1 MTIAATPVTAGSA
14 RHATAADP
22 VLAAK
27 ITMPGVPSWLVP
39 RPRLEE
45 RIAQGA
51 QGPVTTVTGPPG
63 AGKTMALALWAA
75 ARPPAGALA
84 WVTLDDYDNRP
95 KVFWSYVLAALRRAG
110 VAVPRA
116 LAAAPRRYA
125 VDHELLLRFASLMA
139 AQEPPVTLVLD
150 DMHLLTAPKVVD
162 GLAYVL
168 RNARPG
174 LRLVAAS
181 RIDPL
186 LPLHRYR
193 LAGELTEIRARDL
206 AFSIPEAEQLMA
218 RHDVVLSAES
228 LERLSRRA
236 EGWVAVMRLAA
247 ISMAGHP
254 DPEQFVKELIAED
267 SAVAGYL
274 VEEVLNAQPVQV
286 RNFLLRTSILDSMS
300 EDLAAELADDRGD
313 ASVLRELAQENA
325 FVQRDDGGWY
335 RYHALF
341 AAVLRLKLRRD
352 DPGRIPDLH
361 LRAAGWYRRNG
372 SLTEAVRHAAD
383 AGDWQFAARTVVDEL
398 AVGQLIEPRGDEALT
413 GAFQHML
420 RDGQWTDPQPL
431 LVKAAIEAARGQ
443 DGRSAALV
451 SAAEDMLVDRSGED
465 EIPSRLAAALIRL
478 ALARRCGDLG
488 TAAAAAGRSRPLLNA
503 IPADRLARQPA
514 IEPYVLAGCAAVR
527 LWSGNFA
534 EAAATFEAGAAA
546 ARTPDSESELAE
558 CIGHLALIEALSGR
572 LSRAVE
578 LAEAVVG
585 PEAETGRPT
594 GPMSVAAEA
603 ALATVHL
610 ERNELSRSRLWHRRV
625 REALRSRPDRLIDA
639 AAGLAAGR
647 CCLAEGHGRAALE
660 IAGRVRQGWSP
671 PAWIEHWLLLLD
683 SSAYLVMGDFPSA
696 ADAASRAGPASSL
709 DAAAALAVA
718 QLAAG
723 NHEAATEVLAS
734 APWTEEATASA
745 RLTAWLMDAQL
756 SFGQGEDARGRRSLV
771 QALRLGEPEQLRLPF
786 VMERSWLRQV
796 LRLDPEL
803 THRHRRLLEPG
814 LAGAPPPA
822 GEPGPVIV
830 EELSAREREVLQHVS
845 ALESTAEIASAMY
858 ISVNTVKTH
867 LKSIYRKLAAT
878 HRGEAV
884 RNARRLGLL

>member
-1 MTIAATPVTAGSA
+1 
-14 RHATAADP
+14 
-22 VLAAK
+22 
-27 ITMPGVPSWLVP
+27 MPGVPSWLVP

-95 KVFWSYVLAALRRAG
+95 RVFWSYVLAALRRAG

-150 DMHLLTAPKVVD
+150 DMHLLTTPKVVD

-174 LRLVAAS
+174 LRLVAGS

-186 LPLHRYR
+186 FPLHRYR

-206 AFSIPEAEQLMA
+206 AFSIPEAGQLMA
-218 RHDVVLSAES
+218 RHDVVLSPES

-286 RNFLLRTSILDSMS
+286 RNFLLRTSILDRMS
-300 EDLAAELADDRGD
+300 EDLAAELAGDGSD
-313 ASVLRELAQENA
+313 ASVLPELAQANA
-325 FVQRDDGGWY
+325 FVQRDDSGWY

-352 DPGRIPDLH
+352 DPGRVPGLH

-372 SLTEAVRHAAD
+372 SLREAVRHAAD
-383 AGDWQFAARTVVDEL
+383 AGDWQFAARTVLDEL
-398 AVGQLIEPRGDEALT
+398 AVARLIEPGGDEALA
-413 GAFQHML
+413 GAFRQMPG
-420 RDGQWTDPQPL
+420 DGSWTDPQPL
-431 LVKAAIEAARGQ
+431 LVTAAIGAAQGQ
-443 DGRSAALV
+443 DARSVALMR
-451 SAAEDMLVDRSGED
+451 AAEDMLADRSGEE

-478 ALARRCGDLG
+478 ALGRRCGDLG
-488 TAAAAAGRSRPLLNA
+488 AAAAAADRSRLLLNA
-503 IPADRLARQPA
+503 IPADQLARQPA
-514 IEPYVLAGCAAVR
+514 IEPYVLAGYAAVR
-527 LWSGNFA
+527 LWSGDFA

-546 ARTPDSESELAE
+546 ARTPDSESELAA

-572 LSRAVE
+572 LSRAAE
-578 LAEAVVG
+578 LAEAVVR
-585 PEAETGRPT
+585 PEDETGRPA
-594 GPMSVAAEA
+594 GPRTPAAEV

-610 ERNELSRSRLWHRRV
+610 ERNELSRSRSWYRRA

-639 AAGLAAGR
+639 AAGLTAAR
-647 CCLAEGHGRAALE
+647 RCLAGGHGRAALE
-660 IAGRVRQGWSP
+660 IAARVRQGWSP
-671 PAWIEHWLLLLD
+671 PAWIGHRLLLLD
-683 SSAYLVMGDFPSA
+683 SSAYLMMGDFPSA
-696 ADAASRAGPASSL
+696 ADAASRAGPTASL
-709 DAAAALAVA
+709 GAAAALAA
-718 QLAAG
+718 ARLAAG
-723 NHEAATEVLAS
+723 NPEAATEVLAS
-734 APWTEEATASA
+734 APWTEETTDSV
-745 RLTAWLMDAQL
+745 RLMAWLTDAQL
-756 SFGQGEDARGRRSLV
+756 SFGRGEDARGRQSLER
-771 QALRLGEPEQLRLPF
+771 ALRLGEPEQHRLPF

-796 LRLDPEL
+796 LRRDPEL
-803 THRHRRLLEPG
+803 AHRHRRLLEPG
-814 LAGAPPPA
+814 LAGGGQAGALPPA
-822 GEPGPVIV
+822 GEPAPVIV
-830 EELSAREREVLQHVS
+830 EQLSAREREVLQHVS
-845 ALESTAEIASAMY
+845 ALESTAEIAAAMY